1 MIMKISKLILVFVFS
16 VIVAGI
22 FAQENY
28 KIDIQFQSKMP
39 AEQLYLIGYYGH
51 DLLVMDSCVTD
62 DNSRC
67 VFFLD
72 ENVYPGMYR
81 IENAS
86 KSGVDVLYNYEDIE
100 ISINRYFW
108 LDSLEVKKSEETK
121 IFIEYLRNKASFEQR
136 LELLQPLVIYYP
148 KGDTF
153 YPMIETKVKV
163 LEDKYSAYLNGIF
176 EDHENSVVAK
186 IVRIDQLPDID
197 PAALYPE
204 LTDFYREHYFD
215 SVDLEDTIIINTPV
229 LPAKLI
235 NYLSLYVSQGASRE
249 KQEEDFIKAV
259 DALMEFTS
267 GSEEVQEM
275 VINYLIDGFQAYGFE
290 KVMTHLVENYLVN
303 NSCVSD
309 QKQSE
314 LLKRVDGFKTMAI
327 GKKASNI
334 ELPDEKGNP
343 ISLIETS
350 KDYKVILF
358 WASWCP
364 HCSSMIPEL
373 KSLKKKYNKEV
384 DFIAVSVDS
393 DQEEWKKAINE
404 NKFDWMN
411 LSDLNG
417 WDNKAAIDYNV
428 YATPTFFV
436 LDKDLKI
443 VGKPVSGIE
452 LEEILK
458 NKTQ

>member
-1 MIMKISKLILVFVFS
+1 
-16 VIVAGI
+16 
-22 FAQENY
+22 
-28 KIDIQFQSKMP
+28 
-39 AEQLYLIGYYGH
+39 
-51 DLLVMDSCVTD
+51 
-62 DNSRC
+62 
-67 VFFLD
+67 
-72 ENVYPGMYR
+72 
-81 IENAS
+81 
-86 KSGVDVLYNYEDIE
+86 
-100 ISINRYFW
+100 
-108 LDSLEVKKSEETK
+108 
-121 IFIEYLRNKASFEQR
+121 
-136 LELLQPLVIYYP
+136 
-148 KGDTF
+148 
-153 YPMIETKVKV
+153 
-163 LEDKYSAYLNGIF
+163 
-176 EDHENSVVAK
+176 VVAK
-186 IVRIDQLPDID
+186 IVRIDQPPDID

-204 LTDFYREHYFD
+204 LTDFYREYYFD